1 MTTIMFLIGFL
12 IFIFFIAGQI
22 WEVKT
27 ESKNEIDY
35 KNYYERHSFER
46 KKNPKTRK
54 GSQSRIKN
62 YNNKWEKKK

>member
-27 ESKNEIDY
+27 ESH

-54 GSQSRIKN
+54 GSQSRVKN
-62 YNNKWEKKK
+62 YNNKWK